1 MENFS
6 RPLVDWYKK
15 EARPLPWREEPTP
28 YRVWVSEIMLQQTR
42 IEAAREYFN
51 RFTRAFPTVEALAAA
66 ELDDVLKLWEGLG
79 YYSRAQNLHKCA
91 KTVCKEFGGV
101 FPADAAALRAL
112 PGIGDYTAG
121 AIASIAYGLPEPAV
135 DGNVLRVLARM
146 ECFGESIGSDKV
158 KKRFREALRA
168 IYPAGDC
175 GAFTSALMELGE
187 TICTVGTP
195 ECARCP
201 VAAYCE
207 AHRRGEETLYPV
219 LPEKKPRRIEN
230 RRVLLLLCGDTVAVR
245 RRESTGLLASMW
257 ELPNDLAPE
266 APENGEPC
274 GAVIL
279 LVDITE
285 KEKRE
290 KLRREF
296 TANVSHELKTP
307 LTSICGISDMLMN
320 GIVKPED
327 VKGFGGDINREAAR
341 LLALVNDIIRLSEL
355 DEGAEDTD
363 KAEITDILEVAN
375 DAVKSISGVAKK
387 AGITVTAEGDST
399 LVNGGKSLIFEMI
412 YNLCDNAVKYNRENG
427 TVKVRIK
434 DKGDFAEI
442 SVADTGIGIP
452 EDQKERVFERFFRV
466 DKSHS
471 KEVGGTGLGLSIVK
485 HAVKNL
491 GGEVSLESRLDKGTT
506 VTVTIPKE

>member
-79 YYSRAQNLHKCA
+79 YYSRARNLHKCA

-101 FPADAAALRAL
+101 FPANAAALRAL

-158 KKRFREALRA
+158 KKRFREALRE
-168 IYPAGDC
+168 IYPAGEC
-175 GAFTSALMELGE
+175 GEFTGALMELGE

-195 ECARCP
+195 DCARCP

-207 AHRRGEETLYPV
+207 AHRRSEETLYPV

-257 ELPNDLAPE
+257 ELPNDLSPDAPQ
-266 APENGEPC
+266 NGVPC
-274 GAVIL
+274 GEAVHVFSHVEWHMRGYI
-279 LVDITE
+279 VRCE
-285 KEKRE
+285 E
-290 KLRREF
+290 KLPDYVWV
-296 TANVSHELKTP
+296 TKT
-307 LTSICGISDMLMN
+307 
-320 GIVKPED
+320 E
-327 VKGFGGDINREAAR
+327 REA
-341 LLALVNDIIRLSEL
+341 LAMPTAFRYYR
-355 DEGAEDTD
+355 
-363 KAEITDILEVAN
+363 KKLE
-375 DAVKSISGVAKK
+375 
-387 AGITVTAEGDST
+387 
-399 LVNGGKSLIFEMI
+399 EMG
-412 YNLCDNAVKYNRENG
+412 Y
-427 TVKVRIK
+427 
-434 DKGDFAEI
+434 
-442 SVADTGIGIP
+442 
-452 EDQKERVFERFFRV
+452 
-466 DKSHS
+466 
-471 KEVGGTGLGLSIVK
+471 
-485 HAVKNL
+485 
-491 GGEVSLESRLDKGTT
+491 
-506 VTVTIPKE
+506 

>member
-79 YYSRAQNLHKCA
+79 YYSRARNLHKCA
-91 KTVCKEFGGV
+91 KTVCETYGGV
-101 FPADAAALRAL
+101 FPPDAAALRAL

-158 KKRFREALRA
+158 KKRFREALRE
-168 IYPAGDC
+168 IYPAGEC
-175 GAFTSALMELGE
+175 GEFTSALMELGE

-195 ECARCP
+195 DCARCP
-201 VAAYCE
+201 VAAHCE

-219 LPEKKPRRIEN
+219 LPEKKPRRVEN

-257 ELPNDLAPE
+257 ELPNDLLPDV
-266 APENGEPC
+266 PQNGVPC
-274 GAVIL
+274 GEAVH
-279 LVDITE
+279 V
-285 KEKRE
+285 
-290 KLRREF
+290 F
-296 TANVSHELKTP
+296 SHVEWHMR
-307 LTSICGISDMLMN
+307 GY
-320 GIVKPED
+320 IVRCEERLPDYVWVTRVE
-327 VKGFGGDINREAAR
+327 REA
-341 LLALVNDIIRLSEL
+341 LAMPTAFRYYR
-355 DEGAEDTD
+355 
-363 KAEITDILEVAN
+363 KKLE
-375 DAVKSISGVAKK
+375 
-387 AGITVTAEGDST
+387 
-399 LVNGGKSLIFEMI
+399 EMG
-412 YNLCDNAVKYNRENG
+412 Y
-427 TVKVRIK
+427 
-434 DKGDFAEI
+434 
-442 SVADTGIGIP
+442 
-452 EDQKERVFERFFRV
+452 
-466 DKSHS
+466 
-471 KEVGGTGLGLSIVK
+471 
-485 HAVKNL
+485 
-491 GGEVSLESRLDKGTT
+491 
-506 VTVTIPKE
+506 